1 MKINVLHEIA
11 TWQSQK
17 YRRWKKNHLLHSLQR
32 IQCGNNKDN
41 AERERRCAQ
50 QVQEITGV
58 EMQADEG
65 TKTHYR
71 AHYDFLHLPI
81 PFFFLR
87 IFFCCVLCFVT
98 LTISFMQHNFHYL
111 ITIKPHTNAKEA
123 EKKLTRRGNGFRLK
137 LKMRH
142 SHDLLTIARSRMWN
156 CNCKTPVLFNYDIFK
171 RRTIA
176 R

>member
-1 MKINVLHEIA
+1 MFYMKLQHDNRKSIGGA
-11 TWQSQK
+11 
-17 YRRWKKNHLLHSLQR
+17 KNHLLLHSLQR

-81 PFFFLR
+81 PFFYSLFSSVV
-87 IFFCCVLCFVT
+87 FCVL
-98 LTISFMQHNFHYL
+98 LH
-111 ITIKPHTNAKEA
+111 
-123 EKKLTRRGNGFRLK
+123 
-137 LKMRH
+137 
-142 SHDLLTIARSRMWN
+142 
-156 CNCKTPVLFNYDIFK
+156 
-171 RRTIA
+171 
-176 R
+176 